1 MKAWQGRFKES
12 THQLMETFNASIVF
26 DERLYDVDIMG
37 TIAHVT
43 MMSKIGIIT
52 EDEKEILTQG
62 LNTLYQDIKSGQVE
76 FTLQD
81 EDIHMGIERVLT
93 ERLGPVAKKMH
104 TGRSRNDQVATD
116 IKLYVK
122 DAISEVKELLKNVME
137 TLWTLSNENGFI
149 MMPGYTH
156 LQKAQ
161 PIYLGYHLNAYIHM
175 FKRDYER
182 LEDVYKRTDVLP
194 LGSGAL
200 AGVNYASDREF
211 LAELLG
217 FDSITSNGLDAVS
230 DRDFIIEFQSTL
242 SMMMMHLSR
251 FSEELILWQTEQ
263 FGYITIGDG
272 FTTGSSLMPQKK
284 NPDACELIRGK
295 TGRVY
300 GSLMNILTVMKSLPL
315 AYNKDMQEDKEG
327 LFDSVDTVTLI
338 LSLFAPMLESIDFH
352 ESKMKSDVHNSF
364 LNATELADYLVTKQ
378 FPFREAHHLTGEL
391 VKYCIEHN
399 LYLLDVPLKIYQS
412 YTPLIDESVFD
423 ILKFENALENKVSF
437 GSTSKKSV
445 KEDLQI
451 LKEFLDTF

>member
-200 AGVNYASDREF
+200 AGVNYVSDREF